1 MCLRR
6 LRGNE
11 AMWRQEEKMKD
22 EALSLSNSERIKQ
35 EKVESSAKL
44 QENALIVKEENDLQ
58 KYKNDIRRL
67 EQQTAQLRLMM
78 DSSKFATLKW
88 GTNKSY
94 ASCLS
99 DGRKSS
105 DAHYLTKIIVQDLG
119 SDDIQP
125 ERECVMCLTE
135 EMSVVFLPCAHQV
148 VCTKCNELHEK
159 QVELKRPE
167 IMICETLK

>member
-1 MCLRR
+1 MIHRPTLKEVSKKK
-6 LRGNE
+6 L
-11 AMWRQEEKMKD
+11 
-22 EALSLSNSERIKQ
+22 
-35 EKVESSAKL
+35 SSAKSW
-44 QENALIVKEENDLQ
+44 ENALIMREENDLQ

-67 EQQTAQLRLMM
+67 EQQTAQLRLMT

-105 DAHYLTKIIVQDLG
+105 NALYLTKIIVQDLG
-119 SDDIQP
+119 SDDVQP

-159 QVELKRPE
+159 QGMKDCPSCRTPIQRRISVRSADS
-167 IMICETLK
+167 

>member
-1 MCLRR
+1 
-6 LRGNE
+6 
-11 AMWRQEEKMKD
+11 MKD
-22 EALSLSNSERIKQ
+22 EALLLSNSERIKQ
-35 EKVESSAKL
+35 EKIESSAKL

-67 EQQTAQLRLMM
+67 EQQTAQLRLMT

-105 DAHYLTKIIVQDLG
+105 NALYLTKIIVQDLG
-119 SDDIQP
+119 SDDVQP

-159 QVELKRPE
+159 QGMKDCPSCRTPIQRRISVRSADS
-167 IMICETLK
+167 